1 MEIKKL
7 TNAVLDGV
15 VDFANNS
22 MLNIFQKYNYRW
34 EKVFDNEIKVFIPL
48 LYSDDSINTI
58 KNEEAFKN
66 YLNADLHY
74 LIYII
79 GMSFVYNEIIDRFS
93 LYYLINNRIM
103 GNLSTVSFNNDNNIT
118 FALLSEETEFETIY
132 QNVCTFSVYFE
143 NGCLAIRATFPNN
156 FYYNDKLEIL

>member
-1 MEIKKL
+1 METKNL

-22 MLNIFQKYNYRW
+22 MLNIFQKYNYKW

-48 LYSDDSINTI
+48 LYSDDNMDII

-74 LIYII
+74 LIYLM

-93 LYYLINNRIM
+93 LYYLINNKII
-103 GNLSTVSFNNDNNIT
+103 GSLSTVSFNNDNDIT
-118 FALLSEETEFETIY
+118 FSLLSEETEFETIY

-143 NGCLAIRATFPNN
+143 KGSLVIQAIFPDNV
-156 FYYNDKLEIL
+156 YYNNNDFK

>member
-1 MEIKKL
+1 METKKL
-7 TNAVLDGV
+7 TNAVLDGI

-22 MLNIFQKYNYRW
+22 MCNIFQKYGYRW
-34 EKVFDNEIKVFIPL
+34 ENVSDNEIKVFIPL
-48 LYSDDSINTI
+48 LYSEVI
-58 KNEEAFKN
+58 KNEEVFKN

-93 LYYLINNRIM
+93 LYYLINNKIT
-103 GNLSTVSFNNDNNIT
+103 GNLSTVSFDNDDHIT

-143 NGCLAIRATFPNN
+143 NSCLVIRATFPDNV
-156 FYYNDKLEIL
+156 YYNDNDFK